1 MDYRFLGKS
10 GLKVSALSFGSWV
23 TFGEQVNTDLAYRQM
38 KTAFDAGVNFFDNAE
53 GYEAGASETI
63 MGDVIE
69 KAGWKRSDLV
79 LSTKIFWGGD
89 GPNDSGLSFKHI
101 KEGTEAA
108 LKRMKTEYVDLLFC
122 HRPDLHTPIEETV
135 WAMNQM
141 IREGKAL
148 YWGTS
153 EWSADQIRTAYHIAR
168 REHLRPPLMEQPQYN
183 MLHRD
188 RVEREYKALYSE
200 IGLGTT
206 IWSPLASGLLTGK
219 YSDGIPK
226 GSRLDLEK
234 YDWLRKTLLETEEG
248 KAKLMIVQK
257 LLPVAND
264 LGITLAQ
271 LALAWCLKNP
281 DVSTVITGA
290 SSVEQVEQNLSAL
303 NVVNLLDD
311 EVMERIEEILGNK
324 PPAEH
329 DWRP

>member
-1 MDYRFLGKS
+1 
-10 GLKVSALSFGSWV
+10 
-23 TFGEQVNTDLAYRQM
+23 
-38 KTAFDAGVNFFDNAE
+38 
-53 GYEAGASETI
+53 
-63 MGDVIE
+63 
-69 KAGWKRSDLV
+69 
-79 LSTKIFWGGD
+79 
-89 GPNDSGLSFKHI
+89 
-101 KEGTEAA
+101 
-108 LKRMKTEYVDLLFC
+108 
-122 HRPDLHTPIEETV
+122 
-135 WAMNQM
+135 
-141 IREGKAL
+141 
-148 YWGTS
+148 
-153 EWSADQIRTAYHIAR
+153 
-168 REHLRPPLMEQPQYN
+168 

-219 YSDGIPK
+219 YSDRIPK
-226 GSRLDLEK
+226 ESRLDQEK

-257 LLPVAND
+257 LLPVAED

-290 SSVEQVEQNLSAL
+290 SSVEQVEQNLCAL

-324 PPAEH
+324 PPSEH